1 MASRIS
7 GDLQIQADWN
17 ETVTTNKSYIQNK
30 PVLGD
35 AASTNVTTAVDTS
48 SNLPTSNAVKT
59 YVDTAIQENITD
71 VLNASY

>member
-7 GDLQIQADWN
+7 GDLQIQADWS
-17 ETVTTNKSYIQNK
+17 ETVTTNRSYIRNK

-59 YVDTAIQENITD
+59 YVDTAIQQNITD